1 MSRQWTDSQAKAI
14 NARGMQ
20 VLVSAAAGSGKTSV
34 LTERVKQ
41 ILSDTENKCY
51 VSEILVV
58 TFTRAAANEMR
69 ERIYKALRTAASQ
82 DNESSEYLRSQMTL
96 LPTADICTID
106 SFCAKIVRENFHLA
120 DVGADFN
127 ILDDKDNAELMKNAL
142 EQVINELYEEDNDAF
157 KELSKMFLNERDD
170 SVLEE
175 VITSLYNYS
184 RSYPSPF
191 LWLDSVAES
200 FSPLKAPDDTSWA
213 ESIYKFVSL
222 FSDFYCSRLN
232 KCVALMEAAGD
243 FNSDYFTRFTK
254 SAENLTSLK
263 NAADNR
269 NWDAMITVINGGLV
283 VKNSARTGKCD
294 EEIKAITQDVFK
306 EFEEDVKSL
315 EKRTLPTVNEHK
327 ADCERLYPVVGVL
340 CDSVK
345 RLTALLDEAKKEKNA
360 YSFDDILHKCID
372 LLVVFDKDGWV
383 KTPLA
388 EELSANYK
396 EILIDEYQDT
406 NEAQN
411 IIFDVL
417 SKDKS
422 NLYVVGDVKQSIYR
436 FRLASPELF
445 MNLKN
450 TLTEYDNTVKPSQ
463 ITLEN
468 NFRSRKGVTEAVNFI
483 FKRIMSTDVGEIDYN
498 EKEFLY
504 YSASFP
510 DKETPDT
517 TLVCLDSRDCE
528 EDKKP
533 DEPEE
538 VAKYIKSVVQSGAI
552 IGSGDNLRKVTWGD
566 FCILLR
572 STKNKAQKY
581 ADALRNEGIPV
592 TTGLDGDAQDYK
604 EIQFLTSLV
613 SVINNPLMDIPL
625 IAVLMSPVFGF
636 TADELAEI
644 RVTERK
650 TDMFVALTKAVAN
663 SPKIKAFID
672 KLQLYRNIA
681 AAYPVND
688 FVRFIVDDTAVSDI
702 YYSAGEG
709 EQRKANV
716 KGFIKLADDFVQ
728 GGRNGLTEFVRY
740 MENATQNG
748 GIKSV
753 SNAASDE
760 NSVKIMSIHKS
771 KGLEFP
777 YVIIA
782 DCSKRFNRSDSYGSL
797 TVARET
803 GLGLKIRDDD
813 LFTRYHTV
821 SSAATEK
828 AVLFGDMS
836 EELRVLYVAMT
847 RAKEH
852 LVFFCDVSSD
862 SLCKRIRLNNALSVD
877 SSGRLHPYAVYKA
890 TSMSEW
896 LLSCFAVHRD
906 CGALRK
912 ICAISQ
918 EKFEEKTDF
927 AVKIMDND
935 SFVSDNTQEE
945 CAKDECACVNDVLL
959 KTVTENI
966 SYSYPYDFSGIIAK
980 RTASSMETN
989 AGKSEYFATK
999 RPAFLSD
1006 KFTGAQRGTA
1016 IHKFLELCD
1025 FHNAADDIE
1034 AEKSR
1039 LLSTSLMNTQELDVL
1054 DEKAVVSFLGSSV
1067 GKRLLASNQIYKEY
1081 EFSILKTAG
1090 ELYDD
1095 VPELAENEQIVV
1107 QGKLDCAFV
1116 ENGKAILIDY
1126 KTDNITDEDVF
1137 VSAYAGQLSIYAQA
1151 MEECTGLPV
1160 SEIYIYSFKLKKFI
1174 CVKESSNE

>member
-1 MSRQWTDSQAKAI
+1 MGREWTESQKKAI
-14 NARGMQ
+14 DARGMQ

-34 LTERVKQ
+34 LTERVKR

-69 ERIYKALRTAASQ
+69 ERIYKALSKAAAEGLE
-82 DNESSEYLRSQMTL
+82 NPEYLRSQMTL

-127 ILDDKDNAELMKNAL
+127 ILDDKDNAELMKNAI
-142 EQVINELYEEDNDAF
+142 EQVINELYEEDNGAF

-170 SVLEE
+170 SVLED

-184 RSYPSPF
+184 RSYPSPS
-191 LWLDSVAES
+191 LWLDTVADS
-200 FSPLKAPDDTSWA
+200 FLPDKTPDDTSWA
-213 ESIYKFVSL
+213 EVIYKYIIL
-222 FSDFYCSRLN
+222 FSDFHYSRLK
-232 KCVALMEAAGD
+232 KCVTLMEESGG
-243 FNSDYFTRFTK
+243 FNNDYFTRFER
-254 SAENLTSLK
+254 SAENLSNLK
-263 NAADNR
+263 NAAQNR
-269 NWDAMITVINGGLV
+269 NWDGMISIINEGLI
-283 VKNSARTGKCD
+283 VKPSARNSKVNED
-294 EEIKAITQDVFK
+294 VKVLTQDVFK
-306 EFEEDVKSL
+306 EFEDDVKSL
-315 EKRTLPTVNEHK
+315 EKRTLPSVSDHK
-327 ADCERLYPVVGVL
+327 ADCERLYPVVRVL

-345 RLTALLDEAKKEKNA
+345 RLTAVLDEAKKEKNS

-372 LLVVFDKDGWV
+372 LLVVFDESGWT

-388 EELSANYK
+388 QELSANYK

-417 SKDKS
+417 SRDKS

-436 FRLASPELF
+436 FRLASPDLF
-445 MNLKN
+445 MNLKE
-450 TLTEYDNTVKPSQ
+450 TLGDFDGTLKPSQ

-468 NFRSRKGVTEAVNFI
+468 NFRSREGVTNAVNFI
-483 FKRIMSTDVGEIDYN
+483 FQRIMSSDVGEIDYN

-504 YSASFP
+504 YSAKFP
-510 DKETPDT
+510 EKDTPDT
-517 TLVCLDSRDCE
+517 RIVCIDSRAS
-528 EDKKP
+528 EDDDSIP
-533 DEPEE
+533 GEPEE
-538 VAKYIKSVVQSGAI
+538 VAKYIKSTVQSKVTVG
-552 IGSGDNLRKVTWGD
+552 GSDGLRNVTWGD

-581 ADALRNEGIPV
+581 ADALRKEGIPV
-592 TTGLDGDAQDYK
+592 TTGLDGDAQEYK
-604 EIQFLTSLV
+604 EIRFLTSLV
-613 SVINNPLMDIPL
+613 SIINNPLMDIPL

-636 TADELAEI
+636 TADEVAQI
-644 RVTERK
+644 RMTERK
-650 TDMFVALTKAVAN
+650 TDLFVALTKASEN

-681 AAYPVND
+681 AAYPIND
-688 FVRFIVDDTAVSDI
+688 FVRFIVDDTAVADI
-702 YYSAGEG
+702 YYSVGEG

-716 KGFIKLADDFVQ
+716 NGFIKLADDFVE

-740 MENATQNG
+740 MENAAQNG

-753 SNAASDE
+753 SNATADD

-777 YVIIA
+777 YVLIA
-782 DCSKRFNRSDSYGSL
+782 DCSKRFNRSDSYGAL

-803 GLGLKIRDDD
+803 GLGLKVRDDD

-852 LVFFCDVSSD
+852 LVFFCDVSSE
-862 SLCKRIRLNNALSVD
+862 SLCKKVRLNNALSLD
-877 SSGRLHPYAVYKA
+877 KSGKLHPYAVYRA
-890 TSMSEW
+890 SSMSEW
-896 LLSCFAVHRD
+896 LLSCFASHRD
-906 CGALRK
+906 CGVIRS
-912 ICAISQ
+912 ICNISQ

-927 AVKIMDND
+927 GIDTAYITSAVHAQQVEDVK
-935 SFVSDNTQEE
+935 TE
-945 CAKDECACVNDVLL
+945 CASVNEELL
-959 KTVTENI
+959 QTVTENI

-989 AGKSEYFATK
+989 ASKSEYFATQK
-999 RPAFLSD
+999 PAFLSD

-1016 IHKFLELCD
+1016 IHKFLEFCD
-1025 FHNAADDIE
+1025 FHQAYADIE

-1039 LLSTSLMNTQELDVL
+1039 LISSSLMSQKELEVL
-1054 DEKAVVSFLGSSV
+1054 DENAVVSFLNSSV
-1067 GKRLLASNQIYKEY
+1067 GKRLLSSNQVYKEY
-1081 EFSILKTAG
+1081 EFSILKNAG
-1090 ELYDD
+1090 ELYTD
-1095 VPELAENEQIVV
+1095 VPELARNEQIVV

-1116 ENGKAILIDY
+1116 ENGEIILIDY
-1126 KTDNITDEDVF
+1126 KTDNITDESVF
-1137 VSAYAGQLSIYAQA
+1137 VETYSGQLKIYAQA
-1151 MEECTGLPV
+1151 MEECTGLHV

-1174 CVKESSNE
+1174 CVKESIYG